1 METQNRLEELVRN
14 LPEDL
19 RAEVYDFVCF
29 LLQRELREETKEWN
43 QFSLRQALRGL
54 EGEEELYTK
63 DDIKVRWQ

>member
-29 LLQRELREETKEWN
+29 LLQRELWEENRRWN
-43 QFSLRQALRGL
+43 QFSLCQALRGL
-54 EGEEELYTK
+54 EGEEELCTEA
-63 DDIKVRWQ
+63 DLKVRW

>member
-1 METQNRLEELVRN
+1 MEAKNQLEELVRN

-43 QFSLRQALRGL
+43 QFSLRQALGITRAGGGRGAL
-54 EGEEELYTK
+54 HQ
-63 DDIKVRWQ
+63 R